1 MACDL
6 TNVGYNVDSC
16 VESFAGTGIDV
27 IFFKA
32 PDDAPAYDNA
42 KNRFADGAFTGVV
55 GYKVKIKA
63 DSGEVTWTANGNN
76 AGYTAVANFLVDGD
90 INKMAV
96 NNRTLSNLGGKFGV
110 AVPVGTETVGQGD
123 SAVVK
128 TLYDIIYDYTR
139 GVKFE
144 VSGTTG
150 KAATDEKGHTITV
163 TCATMLYGPTQWAGE
178 FTEPSA

>member
-6 TNVGYNVDSC
+6 FSVGYEGNSC

-32 PDDAPAYDNA
+32 PDTAPTYSEE
-42 KNRFADGAFTGVV
+42 KNRFDDAAFTGVV

-110 AVPVGTETVGQGD
+110 AVPVGTVTEGEAT
-123 SAVVK
+123 K
-128 TLYDIIYDYTR
+128 TLYDVIYDHTR

-144 VSGTTG
+144 VSGTSG
-150 KAATDEKGHTITV
+150 KAASDEKGHTITV
-163 TCATMLYGPTQWAGE
+163 TCGTMLYGPTQWAGE
-178 FTEPSA
+178 FTEPTA

>member
-6 TNVGYNVDSC
+6 INVGYSTDTC

-32 PDDAPAYDNA
+32 PTAAPVYDET
-42 KNRFADGAFTGVV
+42 KNRFTDASFSAVE

-63 DSGEVTWTANGNN
+63 DSGEVTWTSNGNN
-76 AGYTAVANFLVDGD
+76 AGYTASANFLVDGD
-90 INKMAV
+90 INGMAL

-110 AVPVGTETVGQGD
+110 AVPVGTETTGEGD
-123 SAVVK
+123 SAVTK
-128 TLYDIIYDYTR
+128 TVYDIIYDHTR
-139 GVKFE
+139 GVTYD
-144 VSGTTG
+144 VSGTSG

-163 TCATMLYGPTQWAGE
+163 SCATMLYGPTQWAGS
-178 FTEPSA
+178 FTEVAE